1 MAPAVFHFIPSS
13 NFISQFFYMY
23 SFPRVLEAFGST
35 ISMAWNHFHFNYSM
49 WLLSH
54 SYFLLFLHLSVK
66 LSLSLGR
73 LHGPWLGEVA
83 LQYASCVRVLQRNR
97 TKRNFL
103 EKIHKKKIEKFY
115 EIRRAERSHNL
126 LSTNWR
132 PRKASG
138 VIRVQRPETTGAH
151 DVNPRLKAGEDE
163 FRCPSSCNEA
173 GKRGWISPSLAFC
186 SIQAFNRLDDAH
198 THWGGQPTLR
208 SPPVQRLI

>member
-1 MAPAVFHFIPSS
+1 
-13 NFISQFFYMY
+13 
-23 SFPRVLEAFGST
+23 
-35 ISMAWNHFHFNYSM
+35 M

-138 VIRVQRPETTGAH
+138 VIIQSPKAWDHRSLWCKSQAEGRGGWVQMSQLMQRG
-151 DVNPRLKAGEDE
+151 
-163 FRCPSSCNEA
+163 
-173 GKRGWISPSLAFC
+173 GKKGMNFSFPCLLFYSGL
-186 SIQAFNRLDDAH
+186 
-198 THWGGQPTLR
+198 
-208 SPPVQRLI
+208 